1 MTTTPFYKLKDY
13 RETFKFEKEHPKE
26 LRWDDKYKFYRLLE
40 DKKTQGIW
48 LKDKTELVG
57 EAILSWQ
64 SKNIISI
71 ESLTILPSHKGK
83 GLGHDLV
90 KLSLEWAKNSDFEWM
105 IGEARKGAS
114 WKIFENFGAVP
125 VLLYKDWN
133 GTKEDYM
140 SFKLEV

>member
-1 MTTTPFYKLKDY
+1 MNTALYRLKDY
-13 RETFKFEKEHPKE
+13 KETFAFEREHPKE
-26 LRWDDKYKFYRLLE
+26 LRWDDKYKLWMLTE
-40 DKKTQGIW
+40 NKKVQGIW
-48 LKDKTELVG
+48 LRDKSTLVG
-57 EAILSWQ
+57 EILMSWE
-64 SKNIISI
+64 SSNVVRIDSFTII
-71 ESLTILPSHKGK
+71 PSERGK

-90 KLSLEWAKNSDFEWM
+90 KLAIEWATNSSYEWI

-140 SFKLEV
+140 SFKLEL